1 MNSPPWSEN
10 QEFVNELI
18 PLLSETGGGERSN
31 LMLNKPKKC
40 FQGPIILKSRQVED
54 AQFPQDVNFNK
65 LTIFVAII
73 APILSHSRPS
83 RNKTTTKAIKQVRQ
97 MPKIIPL
104 HGFRQMFGNSAK
116 LFN

>member
-18 PLLSETGGGERSN
+18 PLLSETGGKRSN

-83 RNKTTTKAIKQVRQ
+83 RNKTSSPDAKN
-97 MPKIIPL
+97 
-104 HGFRQMFGNSAK
+104 NSSTRVSAHVW
-116 LFN
+116 